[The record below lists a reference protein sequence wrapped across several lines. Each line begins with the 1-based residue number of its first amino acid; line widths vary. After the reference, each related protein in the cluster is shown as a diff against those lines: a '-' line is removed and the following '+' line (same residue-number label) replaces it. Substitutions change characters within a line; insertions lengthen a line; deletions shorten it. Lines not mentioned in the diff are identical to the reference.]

1 VSKRLKFQTSLVA
14 TTLALALALTACS
27 PSSSSKSNPAQ
38 QASPATAS
46 QPNRHAL
53 ARQRQ
58 KQLDA
63 DAQQLDTIPPPDKPR
78 YMAVASSTHW
88 QNPFLTIHQNTV
100 ELRIPAPPAP
110 PVKHTRRG
118 RKRPHH
124 TAPLWKTTTLTLD
137 TLPAAL
143 AALPESNWPYGRV
156 IATRDDLSGP
166 PNAKVQVRRNEE
178 KVLNLLNNLGVVTYE
193 WPQNHKR

>member
-1 VSKRLKFQTSLVA
+1 MLSRMIFVTSL
-14 TTLALALALTACS
+14 ALTLALTACS
-27 PSSSSKSNPAQ
+27 PSSSSKSSTSQ
-38 QASPATAS
+38 PATPQAAS
-46 QPNRHAL
+46 HPSEHAL
-53 ARQRQ
+53 AREHQ

-63 DAQQLDTIPPPDKPR
+63 DTQQLDTIPPPDKPR

-88 QNPFLTIHQNTV
+88 QNPFLTIHESTV

-110 PVKHTRRG
+110 PAKRTRRG
-118 RKRPHH
+118 HKRPHRSI
-124 TAPLWKTTTLTLD
+124 PLWKTTTLTLD

-166 PNAKVQVRRNEE
+166 PSSKVQVRRNEE

-193 WPQNHKR
+193 WPQNRKR